1 MHYCFNKFFYLN
13 MESNYRPNGLTSA
26 PSWHETAIL
35 WFNPL
40 LFYFPYLAVSLWKLE
55 NVLKTQELFRP
66 PNQSYGS
73 IDFTLT

>member
-40 LFYFPYLAVSLWKLE
+40 LFYFPYLAVSLLSE
-55 NVLKTQELFRP
+55 HD
-66 PNQSYGS
+66 S
-73 IDFTLT
+73 LTMEGNTWT